1 MNSRPQL
8 HGLFVYPVKSCRGI
22 ALTEARL
29 TATGLAHDR
38 EWMVVDP
45 EGRFI
50 TQRDTPALALVGT
63 ALSDAQ
69 LHLSTP
75 DGASVSLSLDHEG
88 QLSEVGVWRSRVP
101 AFDAGAAAAEFF
113 THWLQRPARLVRFD
127 ARHRRLSNRDWTGD
141 VAAPN
146 LFSDGYPLLVLSEA
160 SRLDLSARVG
170 RDLPVDRFRP
180 NVLLAGVPAYAEDA
194 AAQLQLAD
202 GVALR
207 LTKPCTRCIMTTID
221 QATGLP
227 DGDEPL
233 RTLKTYKYNN
243 ALRGVTF
250 GINAVLLPGALGASL
265 QIGQAVSLQ
274 QA

>member
-101 AFDAGAAAAEFF
+101 AFDAGAAAVGGADDGEV
-113 THWLQRPARLVRFD
+113 QRGAQ
-127 ARHRRLSNRDWTGD
+127 AGD
-141 VAAPN
+141 NVW
-146 LFSDGYPLLVLSEA
+146 GMHSEEGIVI
-160 SRLDLSARVG
+160 SG
-170 RDLPVDRFRP
+170 R
-180 NVLLAGVPAYAEDA
+180 G
-194 AAQLQLAD
+194 
-202 GVALR
+202 G
-207 LTKPCTRCIMTTID
+207 T
-221 QATGLP
+221 
-227 DGDEPL
+227 
-233 RTLKTYKYNN
+233 
-243 ALRGVTF
+243 
-250 GINAVLLPGALGASL
+250 
-265 QIGQAVSLQ
+265 
-274 QA
+274 